1 MNRKLAPDLN
11 EIRET
16 GGSEAGE
23 NIVNSEICQ
32 VDRIGYSN
40 DKRLI
45 FTRSIRRK
53 YFKNLNESSFS

>member
-16 GGSEAGE
+16 GGSEAGK

-45 FTRSIRRK
+45 FTRSIRQVC
-53 YFKNLNESSFS
+53 FKIINDRNNS